1 MKFNLLKRK
10 SYITLMSLS
19 VREFES
25 IIKKHCTKQL
35 SLLDVGTRKSSLN
48 IVPNFDHLEP
58 ILTEEGRFEV
68 YPLRHPDIWELY
80 KKQLSSFWVPEEIS
94 MIADRTNFESFD
106 ETTQNFIKNILA
118 FFATAD
124 GSVIAT
130 IADNLLHDTEVLE
143 LQYGYRFQVVMEQIH
158 SDMYGRL
165 INQLIPDL
173 EEKDRLMNAIKTIPC
188 IAEKNSWGRKWAYS
202 NAPYAQ
208 RLLANAIV
216 EGVFFSG
223 SFCAIYWIKKKNKM
237 PGLCDSN
244 EFISR
249 DEGMHCEFAYE
260 IYNKKIVHKVPSESV
275 KEMITDAVAI
285 EKRFINE
292 SLKCGLI
299 GMNPTLMGK
308 YIEYVADV
316 LLQKV
321 GVTKVFNTDNPFDFM
336 DNFNIQVKTNFFE
349 ARTTTYNKGTADVV
363 STSASAAV
371 EEDDDF

>member
-1 MKFNLLKRK
+1 
-10 SYITLMSLS
+10 MSLS
-19 VREFES
+19 VHEFES

-35 SLLDVGTRKSSLN
+35 SMLDAGTRKSSLN
-48 IVPNFDHLEP
+48 IVANYDHLEP
-58 ILTEEGRFEV
+58 ILNEPGRASV
-68 YPLRHPDIWELY
+68 YPIQHPDIWDLY
-80 KKQLSSFWVPEEIS
+80 KKQLASFWVPEEIA
-94 MIADRTNFESFD
+94 MFADRENFDVLD
-106 ETTQNFIKNILA
+106 EITQKFIKNILA

-130 IADNLLHDTEVLE
+130 IADNLLNDTQVLE
-143 LQYGYRFQVVMEQIH
+143 LQFGYRYQIVMEQIH
-158 SDMYGRL
+158 ADMYGRL

-173 EEKDRLMNAIKTIPC
+173 EEKDRLFNAVATIPC
-188 IAEKNSWGRKWAYS
+188 ISEKNSWGRKWAYS

-223 SFCAIYWIKKKNKM
+223 SFCAIYWIKKKNTM

-260 IYNKKIVHKVPSESV
+260 IYNKKIIYKIPTPSIHA
-275 KEMITDAVAI
+275 MITDAVVI

-299 GMNPTLMGK
+299 GMNPTLMGQ

-316 LLQKV
+316 LLQHISVPKI
-321 GVTKVFNTDNPFDFM
+321 FNTENPFDFM
-336 DNFNIQVKTNFFE
+336 DNFSIQVKTNFFE
-349 ARTTTYNKGTADVV
+349 ARPTTYNKGTTDLNSDAC
-363 STSASAAV
+363 
-371 EEDDDF
+371 EDDDSDF